1 VTVAERTAI
10 PRRVGIMADGSRR
23 WASKN
28 GLPTIEGYREGAAHL
43 VRFFS
48 WCDELG
54 IESVTAW
61 LTTERNVLR
70 RPAHEMAGL
79 YEVIGDLAWDVA
91 RQRCY
96 RLAVIGSLHLVPAH
110 LAASLTSAAEATVGI
125 DGMEVVLGVA
135 CGGRSQILRAV
146 EGCVAERPGEPLTE
160 EAVTAWLAR
169 HHQGELDLMI
179 RASGETRLSDMG
191 VWEAAWAELC
201 FSAPLWEDFTRP
213 DLDHALKEFASG
225 SRRFGH

>member
-1 VTVAERTAI
+1 
-10 PRRVGIMADGSRR
+10 MADGSRR
-23 WASKN
+23 WAVKN
-28 GLPTIEGYREGAAHL
+28 GLPTVEGYLEGAAHL
-43 VRFFS
+43 LRFFS

-79 YEVIGDLAWDVA
+79 NEVIGELAREIA
-91 RQRCY
+91 AQNRY
-96 RLAVIGSLHLVPAH
+96 RLAVIGSLHLVPPN
-110 LAASLTSAAEATVGI
+110 LAASLAEAAKATAST

-146 EGCVAERPGEPLTE
+146 EGCLAERPGEPLSE
-160 EAVTAWLAR
+160 EAVTAWLAE

-179 RASGETRLSDMG
+179 RVSDESRLSDMG
-191 VWEAAWAELC
+191 VWEAAWAELH
-201 FSAPLWEDFTRP
+201 FSAPLWEDFTRL
-213 DLDHALKEFASG
+213 DLDHALKEFASR
-225 SRRFGH
+225 SRRFGR